1 MGCVQNQEFPKWVTD
16 MINAEFFTGKGK
28 DPNYRRYFC
37 VDCGGKSLREID
49 VVNQHKHHRIL
60 QALTCSR
67 EYGYNI
73 YDVLKISDLL
83 DVTGVC
89 RYRVNAGHVFFPKS
103 RKKGETTRN
112 SSAPVCEKCKA
123 NLSKDAKSGRDRF
136 CSILCKLESPGGSE
150 SIYTKMLQQSEVC
163 LSETSEVENVVD
175 EGCQKPE
182 GCSPKLKIKFGG
194 RIINADDPKKRQKKK
209 KRTFEEFEKGQN
221 KENDKMQEK
230 VNKMEKLVNA
240 VLEEEKKRSSNCF
253 SYRKRSRKGIP
264 GRAPLL

>member
-16 MINAEFFTGKGK
+16 MINAQFFTGKGS

-103 RKKGETTRN
+103 RKK
-112 SSAPVCEKCKA
+112 
-123 NLSKDAKSGRDRF
+123 
-136 CSILCKLESPGGSE
+136 SILCKLKSPGGSE

-163 LSETSEVENVVD
+163 LSETSEVEDVVD

-182 GCSPKLKIKFGG
+182 GCSLKFKFKLGAGIVKVV
-194 RIINADDPKKRQKKK
+194 DPKKRQKKK

-221 KENDKMQEK
+221 KENDKM
-230 VNKMEKLVNA
+230 EKLVSA
-240 VLEEEKKRSSNCF
+240 VLEEEKKRSSNCL

-264 GRAPLL
+264 CRAPLL

>member
-1 MGCVQNQEFPKWVTD
+1 

-28 DPNYRRYFC
+28 DPNYRGYFC

-49 VVNQHKHHRIL
+49 VDNQHKNHRIL

-83 DVTGVC
+83 DVTGMC

-150 SIYTKMLQQSEVC
+150 SIYTKMVQQSSEVC
-163 LSETSEVENVVD
+163 LSEMSEVENVVD

-209 KRTFEEFEKGQN
+209 KKRTFEEFEKGQN
-221 KENDKMQEK
+221 KEND
-230 VNKMEKLVNA
+230 KMEKLVNA
-240 VLEEEKKRSSNCF
+240 VLEEEKKRSSNNCLSF
-253 SYRKRSRKGIP
+253 RKRSRKGIP
-264 GRAPLL
+264 CRAPML